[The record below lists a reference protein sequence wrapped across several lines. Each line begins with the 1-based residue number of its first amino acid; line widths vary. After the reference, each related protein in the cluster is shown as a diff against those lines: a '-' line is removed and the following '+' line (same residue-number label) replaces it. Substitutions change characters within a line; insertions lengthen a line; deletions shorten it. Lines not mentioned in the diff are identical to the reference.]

1 MSHIRLDPDLSEK
14 LARQA
19 QAQGRSLANLANLL
33 LRLNLGMKATP
44 SATSGKA
51 TLKSIR
57 K

>member
-44 SATSGKA
+44 SSSSKA